1 MYGNIWLDYININII
16 TLANCSYIYLLDTYW
31 SNNTRFYTTNNI
43 LCGGR
48 MIGTFEEFIEY
59 HEQDQYQRKHVPYY
73 NIPYI
78 EQENPLMNFDNGL
91 VLQGSYKGKCLQ
103 FITLEVDRKYFH
115 RILELR
121 VFEGNTSDKEIDKM
135 LQDYEKLNQKE
146 KFVTD
151 LCNIFI
157 VGTSILILCMWF
169 MLVRCF
175 LPSIMAIFVSLFG
188 TFCCAGYLVNWH
200 GFSRSQNVH

>member
-1 MYGNIWLDYININII
+1 
-16 TLANCSYIYLLDTYW
+16 
-31 SNNTRFYTTNNI
+31 
-43 LCGGR
+43 
-48 MIGTFEEFIEY
+48 MIGTFKEFLEY
-59 HEQDQYQRKHVPYY
+59 CKQDPYQRNHTRYY

-78 EQENPLMNFDNGL
+78 DEENPLMNFDTGL
-91 VLQGSYKGKCLQ
+91 VLQGSYRGKRLQ
-103 FITLEVDRKYFH
+103 FITVDVDRKDFH
-115 RILELR
+115 RILQLR
-121 VFEGNTSDKEIDKM
+121 EFEGKTSDKEIEKM

-146 KFVTD
+146 EFVTK

-188 TFCCAGYLVNWH
+188 TFCCASYLVNWH
-200 GFSRSQNVH
+200 GFSRGQNVH

>member
-1 MYGNIWLDYININII
+1 
-16 TLANCSYIYLLDTYW
+16 
-31 SNNTRFYTTNNI
+31 
-43 LCGGR
+43 

-200 GFSRSQNVH
+200 GFSRT